1 MASTLTLKRQTTFAI
16 ELMFVLRISML
27 PRDDTQNERN
37 NKKRLSGCPR
47 EPILGS
53 YRRWNNLNHRRQLN
67 YTTNSRYL
75 RVFLTSVGRIP
86 DLAALDT
93 LREIRFAHLRKKTLA
108 AEFPGS
114 FLVKPGL
121 KGFAVSSIATYL
133 SGPKSNFSRF

>member
-1 MASTLTLKRQTTFAI
+1 MPIIQSRRSAPECLPEIGPTHGWRCHCCCGAANARHMASTLTLKRQTTFAI

-53 YRRWNNLNHRRQLN
+53 FRRRNNLNHRRQLN
-67 YTTNSRYL
+67 DTTNSRYL
-75 RVFLTSVGRIP
+75 RVFLTSVGRTY

-93 LREIRFAHLRKKTLA
+93 LRDRRFAYLRK
-108 AEFPGS
+108 
-114 FLVKPGL
+114 
-121 KGFAVSSIATYL
+121 
-133 SGPKSNFSRF
+133 